1 MYVHVYERETAG
13 TTPCDNLVL
22 NQTAKPERERG
33 KERDRERDR
42 QTGTDRQ
49 TDRQTH
55 THTLAQYNEWLFVDE
70 ISALT
75 CLQPG
80 LASKSV
86 SDR

>member
-22 NQTAKPERERG
+22 NQMAKPERERG

-55 THTLAQYNEWLFVDE
+55 THTHVRTHVRTHVTDSYAPLKRMSQ
-70 ISALT
+70 
-75 CLQPG
+75 
-80 LASKSV
+80 
-86 SDR
+86 